1 MRLLVIV
8 PTYCEK
14 DTIVPVLRGIRTAL
28 PGADVLVV
36 DDRSPDGTAELAE
49 RAGAEIGAV
58 QVLRRDTRRGLGS
71 AYRSGYAW
79 GLARGYER
87 FFAMDAD
94 LSHDPAVLPAFLAA
108 LDSHDVVIGSRYI
121 TGGSV
126 SDWSWH
132 RRALSSAGNWY
143 SAWMLGLPVHDLTSG
158 YRGYRAEILRALDL
172 EIVRAEGYGFQ
183 IEMTYRA
190 TSAGA
195 RFIELP
201 ICFADRMLGKSKMS
215 GRIVAEALVLVTRWG
230 ISRRAVR
237 WRQGA
242 KRRSVARGHGQ

>member
-49 RAGAEIGAV
+49 G
-58 QVLRRDTRRGLGS
+58 RRGDRSRTGTPPRHPTRLRLRLPVRICLGT
-71 AYRSGYAW
+71 RP
-79 GLARGYER
+79 GYER

-143 SAWMLGLPVHDLTSG
+143 SAWMLGFPVHDLTSG
-158 YRGYRAEILRALDL
+158 YRGYRAEILRALDSRSS
-172 EIVRAEGYGFQ
+172 ER
-183 IEMTYRA
+183 RA
-190 TSAGA
+190 TG
-195 RFIELP
+195 
-201 ICFADRMLGKSKMS
+201 
-215 GRIVAEALVLVTRWG
+215 
-230 ISRRAVR
+230 SRSR
-237 WRQGA
+237 
-242 KRRSVARGHGQ
+242 